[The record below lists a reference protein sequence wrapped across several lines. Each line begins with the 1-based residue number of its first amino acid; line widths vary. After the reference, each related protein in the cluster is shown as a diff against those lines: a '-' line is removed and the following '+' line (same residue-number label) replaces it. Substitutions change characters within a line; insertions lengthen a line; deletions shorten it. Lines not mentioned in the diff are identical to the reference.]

1 MQFVITLNNMKLFGY
16 WTVLVA
22 LSISAV
28 AAYYSIVGLVAIFAS
43 AVIPIIIMGSVLE
56 VGKLTSAVW
65 LHLNWKAAP
74 ILIKTYLTVAVV
86 LLMFITSMGIFG
98 FLSKAHIEQT
108 SMATENV
115 AQIERIDEG
124 IVRNKVIIT
133 KAEAKVIKLEEVDSS
148 LDDGIQDKINIEQ
161 ERINTAYSGVQP
173 SIDEQN
179 AIIASE
185 AEAKASAIAPY
196 ITDIANIDKKLTL
209 LDEYSIN
216 GEITKMQGLIGV
228 AQDGRIGYN
237 TREALKKFKED
248 NTKAKMMA
256 TYMLNKVRTEFNSSV
271 TESAREEI
279 KRIRMIAEQQITDSN
294 ELISRLRLQLGQ
306 GQQEDNSALIVTQRN
321 LILTAETKLD
331 ELYNT
336 KFTLEGVSRQ
346 LEAEVGPV
354 KYIAELV
361 YGSDPTRSTLEETVR
376 YVILIL
382 VVVFD
387 PLAIALVIA
396 GISQLVRTAPNKRVP
411 PVAPTP
417 APVIVTP
424 KPKDTY
430 ERPKPKKSK
439 NGKSPINVSSTKKDD
454 MGTKEVKEIA
464 EEPVIQN
471 EVPAEEV
478 IHVDE
483 DNREYTIDATGKKNY
498 LLDDGQW
505 ELNKMSASVQKKEK
519 KEVVNKI
526 VDQIRGNSMLDNNV
540 NSEGILKKKIEEIFE
555 NEHSQEMQDL
565 LAKVDDS
572 ILTDIYT
579 QLNIENNK

>member
-1 MQFVITLNNMKLFGY
+1 MKLFGY

-133 KAEAKVIKLEEVDSS
+133 RAEAKVIKLEEVDSS
-148 LDDGIQDKINIEQ
+148 LDNGIQEKIRIE
-161 ERINTAYSGVQP
+161 EGRINTAYSGVQP

-179 AIIASE
+179 AIISTQAIEKEKAVLPFETQIAS
-185 AEAKASAIAPY
+185 
-196 ITDIANIDKKLTL
+196 IDKKLTL

-216 GEITKMQGLIGV
+216 GEVEKMQGLIGV

-505 ELNKMSASVQKKEK
+505 ELNKNAASVQKKEK